1 MVISGTKLTA
11 REAAVVSK
19 IIEGKGNKEI
29 ARDLGCSTKTVEL
42 HASNVF
48 RKVGVKSRLEL
59 ACKVL
64 NANQGDEHRA
74 SREL

>member
-1 MVISGTKLTA
+1 MIWGARLTV
-11 REAAVVSK
+11 REAAVANK

-29 ARDLGCSTKTVEL
+29 AQDLGCSTKTVEL

-64 NANQGDEHRA
+64 GA
-74 SREL
+74 SAKN